1 MIVKYSEYD
10 PSIDRFENRTIRAIL
25 KYKNNPSILAIR
37 ERKKAQINFCFK
49 EVSIEEI
56 QKEILNL
63 NNKKVSQNSNIPTKI
78 NKENS
83 DIFEK
88 VLCSFI
94 NNSIKSSTFPSCLK
108 EADVTPL
115 HKKGKK
121 GKKENYRPNSILPVL
136 SKIFERIVYTNVCF
150 F

>member
-1 MIVKYSEYD
+1 MQ
-10 PSIDRFENRTIRAIL
+10 
-25 KYKNNPSILAIR
+25 
-37 ERKKAQINFCFK
+37 KK
-49 EVSIEEI
+49 
-56 QKEILNL
+56 ILNL
-63 NNKKVSQNSNIPTKI
+63 NNKKASQSSNIPTKI

-108 EADVTPL
+108 EADVTPI

-121 GKKENYRPNSILPVL
+121 DKKGNYRPNSILPVL